1 MLAQGAVLVCA
12 EAALFDKAAQCA
24 GENFGL
30 QQEVQQRRLA
40 HLIATG
46 AAQELASAGKQTLRM
61 ILWWACCCGQAWN
74 KPV

>member
-1 MLAQGAVLVCA
+1 MCA
-12 EAALFDKAAQCA
+12 EAALFDRAAQCA

-46 AAQELASAGKQTLRM
+46 AGQELASAGKCM
-61 ILWWACCCGQAWN
+61 FEGVGFW
-74 KPV
+74 V

>member
-1 MLAQGAVLVCA
+1 MLVCA

-46 AAQELASAGKQTLRM
+46 AAQELASAGMQTLCI
-61 ILWWACCCGQAWN
+61 ILTRTCGCGHA
-74 KPV
+74 

>member
-1 MLAQGAVLVCA
+1 MCA
-12 EAALFDKAAQCA
+12 EAALFDRAAQCA

-46 AAQELASAGKQTLRM
+46 AAQELASAGKCMFEGVGFR
-61 ILWWACCCGQAWN
+61 
-74 KPV
+74 V